1 VEDSGSTGDPVNARD
16 RIEAALFAAKLAG
29 PFSAP
34 ETDDQLIADLAQ
46 AESLKLALADRLRAS
61 SGTEVA
67 LSLATQDP
75 TSQRIRGA
83 IERVG
88 VDHVVLRTERGL
100 VVVRLS
106 AVVTVVGLG
115 VGARPATGLESTW
128 TWRATLRRW
137 IGDDVG
143 VYLATTGALRG
154 PLERVAADHFDVL
167 APAGS
172 FAVSWQGT
180 AAVFNTNVHEMD
192 SDDALEA

>member
-1 VEDSGSTGDPVNARD
+1 MDEPDSTDDPVSARD
-16 RIEAALFAAKLAG
+16 RIEAALFAANLAG
-29 PFSAP
+29 PFTTQ
-34 ETDDQLIADLAQ
+34 ETDDQLIAELAQ
-46 AESLKLALADRLRAS
+46 AESLKLTLADRLRAS
-61 SGTEVA
+61 TGSEVA
-67 LSLATQDP
+67 VSLATQDP

-106 AVVTVVGLG
+106 GVVSVVGLG
-115 VGARPATGLESTW
+115 VGARPATGLEATW

-137 IGDDVG
+137 IGDDIG
-143 VYLATTGALRG
+143 VYLTTTGALRG

-172 FAVSWQGT
+172 FAVSWLGT
-180 AAVFNTNVHEMD
+180 AAVFNTNAHEID
-192 SDDALEA
+192 VDDLLEA